1 VLFDLVTVLVFL
13 GVGAAFV
20 LGALLAG
27 ALFRPKAPSADKA
40 SVYECGQRPIGRAWF
55 NFNPRFYLIALTFL
69 LFEVDI
75 VLAYPVAVVFRAW
88 AGKGQGVVA
97 LVELLLFLGI
107 LVVGLAFVWG
117 KGNLEWIRD
126 LRTLD
131 EGVAGASGRTL
142 REEEHGD

>member
-142 REEEHGD
+142 REEEHGG